1 MSRIQFYFILA
12 LFCAVLVAVFAV
24 QNNDPVDIT
33 FLFWHFGGIS
43 KVLVILVSTVV
54 GALLVLFLGFG
65 QYFEKTRRVRRLEG
79 EVRGLKSELEKL
91 SQPSEPASA
100 AGSTPPS
107 DFKKIGGSG

>member
-1 MSRIQFYFILA
+1 MSKMQFYFVLA
-12 LFCAVLVAVFAV
+12 LLCAVLVAVFAV
-24 QNNDPVDIT
+24 QNNDSVDIT

-79 EVRGLKSELEKL
+79 EVRDLKNELEKL
-91 SQPSEPASA
+91 SRPSEPVPGADPALSS
-100 AGSTPPS
+100 GP
-107 DFKKIGGSG
+107 GGK